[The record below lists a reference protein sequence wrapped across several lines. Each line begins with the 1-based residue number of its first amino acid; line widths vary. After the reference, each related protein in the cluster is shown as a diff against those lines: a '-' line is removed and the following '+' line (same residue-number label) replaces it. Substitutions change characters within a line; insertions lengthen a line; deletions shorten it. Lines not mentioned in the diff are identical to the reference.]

1 MNSQKIAIL
10 ADSCCDIPVQEA
22 LAMGIYL
29 VPLIISTPD
38 GDFEDGFTIFSDDVY
53 RRQAA
58 GEDLKTSLPTGLT
71 VEQALDRIK
80 ADGYEKVAAVMLSS
94 GLSGTYNLLRIT
106 AESRSDLEIA
116 VFDSLSASV
125 GVSMILRQLVED
137 LDGGMDWDTLTRQ
150 RIPTLLQN
158 TSAFFSVET
167 LDHLQKGG
175 RIGKITAMAGTML
188 NIKPILTFAED
199 GQLTSMAKA
208 RGTKQVQSKFIETL
222 RQLKGEHRKFNL
234 AIVNGGASEW
244 MDALCAQI
252 EEELPGY
259 DHLYQAQ
266 FDATLSVYIGSGVL
280 GAAITVLD

>member
-71 VEQALDRIK
+71 VERALDRIK

-137 LDGGMDWDTLTRQ
+137 LDGGMDWDALTRQ

-234 AIVNGGASEW
+234 AIVNGGANEW